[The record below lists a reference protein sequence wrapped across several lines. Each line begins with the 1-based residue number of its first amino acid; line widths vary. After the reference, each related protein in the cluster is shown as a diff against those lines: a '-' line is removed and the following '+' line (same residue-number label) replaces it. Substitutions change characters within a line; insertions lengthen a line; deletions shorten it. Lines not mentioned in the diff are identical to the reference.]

1 MFHLTE
7 ELFNCVQS
15 WMIKKLGVWL
25 LVQVRNYKYNINNMK
40 EPIYQNKWY
49 NFVTDPLYKQYF
61 NQDIQKPDP
70 IDKQHNNILDELNII
85 KPEQIETKQDL
96 KDALNNIPDIT
107 SILNK
112 YEEDLKI

>member
-1 MFHLTE
+1 MYIQSI
-7 ELFNCVQS
+7 LF
-15 WMIKKLGVWL
+15 
-25 LVQVRNYKYNINNMK
+25 
-40 EPIYQNKWY
+40 
-49 NFVTDPLYKQYF
+49 FPL
-61 NQDIQKPDP
+61 I
-70 IDKQHNNILDELNII
+70 HNNILDELNII

>member
-1 MFHLTE
+1 
-7 ELFNCVQS
+7 
-15 WMIKKLGVWL
+15 L
-25 LVQVRNYKYNINNMK
+25 LISY
-40 EPIYQNKWY
+40 E
-49 NFVTDPLYKQYF
+49 
-61 NQDIQKPDP
+61 
-70 IDKQHNNILDELNII
+70 KQHNNPLDELDII